1 MDCAIGILATDLEK
15 LKIDLFEK
23 FNSFLLKMEKVE
35 QQYVEDKENS
45 QYKEE
50 YVKVSEEYDNIVN
63 ILNKFDLWNEAL
75 HYCVDQG
82 TLTLDVFEDDKEK
95 EIEELTKIIE
105 STFDYAKK
113 YYPDKYEPF
122 ELNVYPDEI
131 ARTIIENGYKKV
143 EE

>member
-23 FNSFLLKMEKVE
+23 FNSFLLKMENVE
-35 QQYVEDKENS
+35 QQYAEDKENL
-45 QYKEE
+45 QYKKE
-50 YVKVSEEYDNIVN
+50 YIKVSEEYDNIVDT
-63 ILNKFDLWNEAL
+63 LNKFNLWNEAL
-75 HYCVDQG
+75 HYCVDKG
-82 TLTLDVFEDDKEK
+82 TLTLDAFEDDKEK

-105 STFDYAKK
+105 GTFDYAKK

-131 ARTIIENGYKKV
+131 ARTIVENSYRKV
-143 EE
+143 K